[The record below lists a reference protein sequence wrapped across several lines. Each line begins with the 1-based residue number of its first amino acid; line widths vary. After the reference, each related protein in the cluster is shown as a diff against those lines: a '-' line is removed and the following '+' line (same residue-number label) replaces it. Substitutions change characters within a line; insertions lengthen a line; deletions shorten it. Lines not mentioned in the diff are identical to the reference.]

1 MPFIVLQTSPVK
13 IYKNNF
19 LMYQMNSD
27 QSDVT
32 LESCMVTR
40 KKKQM
45 VNKVSDKAAML
56 PFLEGLVLLH
66 TTVEEL
72 SIQAQVLSQSLFL
85 CTKECSVSAFLLPQL
100 RSSPEV
106 EMKHTVL
113 KCLLK

>member
-1 MPFIVLQTSPVK
+1 MLHW
-13 IYKNNF
+13 NHAW
-19 LMYQMNSD
+19 L
-27 QSDVT
+27 
-32 LESCMVTR
+32 LE
-40 KKKQM
+40 KKTNGKH
-45 VNKVSDKAAML
+45 KVSDKAAML
-56 PFLEGLVLLH
+56 PFLEELVLLH

>member
-13 IYKNNF
+13 IYKNDF
-19 LMYQMNSD
+19 LMHHINPD
-27 QSDVT
+27 QPDVA
-32 LESCMVTR
+32 LESCMV
-40 KKKQM
+40 
-45 VNKVSDKAAML
+45 NKVFDKAAML
-56 PFLEGLVLLH
+56 PFSEDLVLLH

-72 SIQAQVLSQSLFL
+72 STQAQVLSQSLYL

-106 EMKHTVL
+106 EMKHTEL